1 MDNET
6 PIGIKQIDHVVTRT
20 RNLAQM
26 IAFYSEVLGCVLEKG
41 PGDNGLAQLRA
52 GSSLIDLVDA
62 DGTLGRDGG
71 GAPDHR
77 NPNMDHVCFSVE
89 PWDEPAIRKHLE
101 SHGVVA
107 GEVATRY
114 GADGYGPSIYLED
127 PEGNRLELKGP
138 SAP

>member
-1 MDNET
+1 MDNAT
-6 PIGIKQIDHVVTRT
+6 PIPIKQIDHVVIRVDDLP
-20 RNLAQM
+20 RM

-52 GSSLIDLVDA
+52 GSSLVDLVDA
-62 DGTLGRDGG
+62 KGTLGTEGG
-71 GAPDHR
+71 GAPDHA

-89 PWDEPAIRKHLE
+89 PWDEPAIRKHLAA
-101 SHGVVA
+101 HDVVA

-138 SAP
+138 SVR

>member
-1 MDNET
+1 MNDAI
-6 PIGIKQIDHVVTRT
+6 PIGIRQIDHVVIRV
-20 RNLAQM
+20 RDLERM
-26 IAFYSEVLGCVLEKG
+26 IAFYSDVLGCVLEKG
-41 PGDNGLAQLRA
+41 PGDNGLAQMRA

-62 DGTLGRDGG
+62 SGTLGREGG
-71 GAPDHR
+71 GTPDHA

-89 PWDEPAIRKHLE
+89 PWDEAAIREHLE
-101 SHGVVA
+101 AQNVAA

-138 SAP
+138 SDR